1 MTTLD
6 MISEI
11 WLSQEITFFGQIDKV
26 IRTINNT
33 LTKDGEH
40 MNFKGLKVLVLD
52 GFGRQVAVIL
62 RELNKLGCEITT
74 LNQSKLDIGYTS
86 RYPKTKLY
94 EPQIKGNID
103 ELKKVLDRE
112 LLSGKYEV
120 VFPMIE
126 PSTELLLENIEQ
138 YEKYV
143 KFACAGKEGFY
154 KAYDKQLTMTICME
168 NGINCP
174 ITKTDDESL
183 EEFLLKVSFPLA
195 LKPRKGSGSRGFY
208 RADSKEKLIE
218 LIESGK
224 VVVED
229 YVIQEFINEAE
240 VHRVS
245 YTLIDREGN
254 VKSSMI
260 SKSTRPYPLVI
271 GTNSLFES
279 VDMPEIASQAEKLL
293 KLMGWRGYAS
303 VCFIESEKDGI
314 PKVMEINGRISASL
328 KTGIEAGLP
337 LVRQILEFAMGEPVT
352 SAPDTLEY
360 GLRVKHSQASVLWFL
375 KSPDRF
381 RKEPTSNGNRKKR
394 DVVFTWRDPLPYI
407 GYSIQCFQKY
417 KSEMKK
423 RER

>member
-1 MTTLD
+1 MD
-6 MISEI
+6 
-11 WLSQEITFFGQIDKV
+11 
-26 IRTINNT
+26 
-33 LTKDGEH
+33 
-40 MNFKGLKVLVLD
+40 FKGLRVLVLD
-52 GFGRQVAVIL
+52 GYGRQVAVVL
-62 RELNKLGCEITT
+62 RELHKLGCEITT
-74 LNQSKLDIGYTS
+74 VNQSKLDIGYTS
-86 RYPKTKLY
+86 RYPQTKLY
-94 EPQIKGNID
+94 EPQIKGNMA

-112 LLSGKYEV
+112 IPSGKYDV
-120 VFPMIE
+120 VFPMLE
-126 PSTELLLENIEQ
+126 PATELLLENSDE
-138 YEKYV
+138 YGKYV
-143 KFACAGKEGFY
+143 KLACAGKEGFY

-174 ITKTDDESL
+174 LTKTDNETLD
-183 EEFLLKVSFPLA
+183 EFLNKVSFPLA

-208 RADSKEKLIE
+208 RADSKEALIS
-218 LIESGK
+218 LIDSGK
-224 VVVED
+224 VVVEE
-229 YVIQEFINEAE
+229 YVIQEFIDEAE

-245 YTLIDREGN
+245 YTFIDRDGE

-279 VDMPEIASQAEKLL
+279 VDMPEIAAQAEKLL
-293 KLMGWRGYAS
+293 TLMGWRGYAS

-352 SAPDTLEY
+352 SAPEKLEY
-360 GLRVKHSQASVLWFL
+360 GLRVAHSQSSVLWFI
-375 KSPDRF
+375 KSHDRF

-394 DVVFTWRDPLPYI
+394 DVVFSWGDPLPYI
-407 GYSIQCFQKY
+407 GYSIQCLQKY

>member
-1 MTTLD
+1 MD
-6 MISEI
+6 
-11 WLSQEITFFGQIDKV
+11 
-26 IRTINNT
+26 
-33 LTKDGEH
+33 
-40 MNFKGLKVLVLD
+40 FKSLRVLVLD
-52 GFGRQVAVIL
+52 GYCRQVAVIL
-62 RELNKLGCEITT
+62 RELHKLGCQITT
-74 LNQSKLDIGYTS
+74 LNQSKLDIGNTS
-86 RYPKTKLY
+86 RYPKTKLV
-94 EPQIKGNID
+94 EPQIKGNTD

-112 LLSGKYEV
+112 LSTGKYDV
-120 VFPMIE
+120 VFPMTE
-126 PSTELLLENIEQ
+126 PTTELLLENE
-138 YEKYV
+138 EKYKKHV
-143 KFACAGKEGFY
+143 HYACADKEGFF

-174 ITKTDDESL
+174 LTKTDAETLD
-183 EEFLLKVSFPLA
+183 EFLSKVKFPLA

-208 RADSKEKLIE
+208 RADSREHLMS

-224 VVVED
+224 VVVEE
-229 YVIQEFINEAE
+229 YVIQEFIDEAE

-245 YTLIDREGN
+245 YTFIDHEGE

-271 GTNSLFES
+271 GTNSRFES
-279 VDMPEIASQAEKLL
+279 VEMPEIAAQAEKLL
-293 KLMGWRGYAS
+293 TLMGWRGYAS

-337 LVRQILEFAMGEPVT
+337 LVRQYLEFAMGEEVT
-352 SAPDTLEY
+352 MMPEKLEY
-360 GLRVKHSQASVLWFL
+360 GIRVVHSQSSVLWFL
-375 KSPDRF
+375 KSKDRF

-394 DVVFTWRDPLPYI
+394 DVVFSWGDPLPYI
-407 GYSIQCFQKY
+407 GYSIQCLQKY

>member
-1 MTTLD
+1 
-6 MISEI
+6 
-11 WLSQEITFFGQIDKV
+11 
-26 IRTINNT
+26 
-33 LTKDGEH
+33 
-40 MNFKGLKVLVLD
+40 MNFKGLRVLVLD
-52 GFGRQVAVIL
+52 GFGRQMAVVL
-62 RELNKLGCEITT
+62 RELHKLGCQITT
-74 LNQSKLDIGYTS
+74 VNQSKLDIGYTS

-94 EPQIKGNID
+94 EPQTKGNMA

-112 LLSGKYEV
+112 IPSGKYDV

-126 PSTELLLENIEQ
+126 PSTELLLENSQE

-143 KFACAGKEGFY
+143 KLACAGKEGFY

-174 ITKTDDESL
+174 LTKTDSETMD
-183 EEFLLKVSFPLA
+183 EFLSKASFPLA

-208 RADSKEKLIE
+208 RADSKEALMKLID
-218 LIESGK
+218 SGK
-224 VVVED
+224 VVVEE
-229 YVIQEFINEAE
+229 YVIQEFIDEAE

-245 YTLIDREGN
+245 YTFIDHEGN

-260 SKSTRPYPLVI
+260 AKSTRPYPLVI

-279 VDMPEIASQAEKLL
+279 VDLPEIAAQAEKLL
-293 KLMGWRGYAS
+293 RLMGWRGYAS
-303 VCFIESEKDGI
+303 VCFIESKKDGI

-337 LVRQILEFAMGEPVT
+337 LVRQILENAMGEQVT
-352 SAPDTLEY
+352 AAPKKLEY
-360 GLRVKHSQASVLWFL
+360 GLRVVHSQASVLWFI
-375 KSPDRF
+375 KSQDRF

-394 DVVFTWRDPLPYI
+394 DVVFTWRDPIPYL
-407 GYSIQCFQKY
+407 GYSIQCLQKY

>member
-1 MTTLD
+1 
-6 MISEI
+6 
-11 WLSQEITFFGQIDKV
+11 
-26 IRTINNT
+26 
-33 LTKDGEH
+33 
-40 MNFKGLKVLVLD
+40 MNFKGLRVLVLD
-52 GFGRQVAVIL
+52 GYGRQVAVVL
-62 RELNKLGCEITT
+62 RDLHKLGCEITT
-74 LNQSKLDIGYTS
+74 INQSKLDIGYTS

-94 EPQIKGNID
+94 EPQTKGNMA

-112 LLSGKYEV
+112 IFSGKYDV
-120 VFPMIE
+120 VFPMLE
-126 PSTELLLENIEQ
+126 PATELLLDNSDE

-143 KFACAGKEGFY
+143 KLACADKEGFY

-174 ITKTDDESL
+174 LTKTDSESL
-183 EEFLLKVSFPLA
+183 DEFLSKVTFPLA

-208 RADSKEKLIE
+208 RADSKEHLMSLID
-218 LIESGK
+218 SGN
-224 VVVED
+224 VVVEE
-229 YVIQEFINEAE
+229 YVIQEFIESAE

-245 YTLIDREGN
+245 YTFIDHDGN

-271 GTNSLFES
+271 GTNSRFEG
-279 VDMPEIASQAEKLL
+279 VEMPEIAHQAEKLL
-293 KLMGWRGYAS
+293 QLMGWRGYAS

-337 LVRQILEFAMGEPVT
+337 LVRQIIEFAMGWDVT
-352 SAPDTLEY
+352 PMPEKLEY
-360 GLRVKHSQASVLWFL
+360 GIRVVHSQSSVLWFL
-375 KSPDRF
+375 KSKDRF

-394 DVVFTWRDPLPYI
+394 DVVFTWKDPMPYI

>member
-1 MTTLD
+1 MD
-6 MISEI
+6 
-11 WLSQEITFFGQIDKV
+11 
-26 IRTINNT
+26 
-33 LTKDGEH
+33 
-40 MNFKGLKVLVLD
+40 FKGLKVLVLD
-52 GFGRQVAVIL
+52 GYCRQNAVIL
-62 RELNKLGCEITT
+62 KELNKLGCEVTT
-74 LNQSKLDIGYTS
+74 VNQSKLDIGYTS

-94 EPQIKGNID
+94 EPQTKGNLA

-112 LLSGKYEV
+112 IPSGKYDV

-126 PSTELLLENIEQ
+126 PSTELILENSEE
-138 YEKYV
+138 YGKYV

-174 ITKTDDESL
+174 LTKTDNETL
-183 EEFLLKVSFPLA
+183 EEYLAKVSFPLA

-208 RADSKEKLIE
+208 RADTKEVLMDLIG
-218 LIESGK
+218 SGK
-224 VVVED
+224 VVVEE
-229 YVIQEFINEAE
+229 YVIQEFIAEAE

-245 YTLIDREGN
+245 YTFIDQNGN

-279 VDMPEIASQAEKLL
+279 VEMPEIAAQAEKLL
-293 KLMGWRGYAS
+293 QLMGWRGYAS

-337 LVRQILEFAMGEPVT
+337 LVRQILEFAMGEEVT
-352 SAPDTLEY
+352 PAPEKLEY
-360 GLRVKHSQASVLWFL
+360 GLRVAHSQASVLWFI
-375 KSPDRF
+375 KSHDRF
-381 RKEPTSNGNRKKR
+381 RKEPTTNGNRKRR
-394 DVVFTWRDPLPYI
+394 DVVFSWGDPLPYI
-407 GYSIQCFQKY
+407 GYSIQCLQKY